1 MPWDQRYNGFVF
13 DIGFWGYNT
22 FYGITGHRE
31 HEQRAEPLG
40 YQKETKGRAPSN
52 FLGSRL
58 EIAREPGFVRL
69 IRLSALIPEQVVQPC
84 AVGLQ
89 LLATAAVHQRE
100 VQPSGSVSNSPDLVT
115 DVRPRVLAHL
125 PLEVG
130 VGKQVEEVL
139 GDFVVVTRSAQVSAL
154 AIDNLEGDTTCPG
167 GDNGDASVEGLGDLD
182 LETFT
187 SGELKSDVG
196 VVQECVQ
203 DCMSVEISVA
213 SRVLNIVD
221 LRWSLGGIL
230 MTIISLEYSSYLVAI
245 KWRTWS

>member
-1 MPWDQRYNGFVF
+1 M
-13 DIGFWGYNT
+13 GY
-22 FYGITGHRE
+22 R
-31 HEQRAEPLG
+31 
-40 YQKETKGRAPSN
+40 KETKAQAPSN

-69 IRLSALIPEQVVQPC
+69 VRLSTLLPEQVIQPR
-84 AVGLQ
+84 AIGLQ
-89 LLATAAVHQRE
+89 LLTAATVHQGE
-100 VQPSGSVSNSPDLVT
+100 VQPSRSVSDSPDLVT
-115 DVRPRVLAHL
+115 DVRPCVLAHL
-125 PLEVG
+125 PMEVG

-139 GDFVVVTRSAQVSAL
+139 GDLVVVTRGAQVSTL
-154 AIDNLEGDTTCPG
+154 AVDNLEGNTTGPG

-187 SGELKSDVG
+187 SRELKSNVG
-196 VVQECVQ
+196 VVQERVQ
-203 DCMSVEISVA
+203 DCMGMEINGS
-213 SRVLNIVD
+213 SRVLNIAD